1 MAGSFLIY
9 TRNGIADAGQ
19 EAALAAL
26 ETRLKQPDAKLM
38 LFLHGGLVDEA
49 SGKAA
54 ALRLSAAG
62 DDSWKLGPEWTQLYV
77 VWRTGAFETLKTN
90 WTDLVHDDRLY
101 QVVLRKLLEFVARK
115 LGIPVPGGARSASEQ
130 FGLSEAEIQRRI
142 LGLGTKDERRDPFA
156 EVDVHLKPDAP
167 AASRA
172 SVTAAQ
178 TDGALAIEFE
188 GELANSSDFQK
199 AVADLDAV
207 ANEGLVGRGPVSPG
221 DGARGYAML
230 NTLSDEVR
238 AQFGP
243 FDTLEA
249 RTARGPVSVG
259 VFLIKHAGIIAYRCF
274 KRFRAKRDH
283 GFQATVVEELCRE
296 LYGDLVGAK
305 VWGMMVQDAA
315 DHFTGDGFGGALLD
329 MLGRVPQPTHFA
341 VTGHSAGSIWAS
353 RMLLDMAHR
362 GIDRKLKLF
371 LLAPAV
377 RANLFAEAIDQAGDR
392 IQSCR
397 IFTMTDTLERKDAVL
412 GHDKGYIYPS
422 SLLYLVSGLFE
433 EKDAKAY
440 ADAPLV
446 GMRRFASAPWLDTDE
461 AAADAKIGHFLS
473 LSQNGITLS
482 PDPGVCEADCHGC
495 FDNEATTLKSV
506 AALY

>member
-1 MAGSFLIY
+1 MAEPFLIY

-26 ETRLKQPDAKLM
+26 EERLRQPNAKLM

-49 SGKAA
+49 SGRAT
-54 ALRLSAAG
+54 ALRLSATG
-62 DDSWKLGPEWTQLYV
+62 NDSWKLGPEWTQLYV
-77 VWRTGAFETLKTN
+77 VWRTGAFETLQTN
-90 WTDLVHDDRLY
+90 WTDLVRDDRLY

-115 LGIPVPGGARSASEQ
+115 LGIPVTGGTRSASEQ
-130 FGLSEAEIQRRI
+130 FSLSEVEIGRRI
-142 LGLGTKDERRDPFA
+142 LGLGTEDQRRDPFA

-167 AASRA
+167 VGSRA
-172 SVTAAQ
+172 SITAAQ
-178 TDGALAIEFE
+178 TDGALAFEFE
-188 GELANSSDFQK
+188 GELANSSDFQR
-199 AVADLDAV
+199 VIADLDAV
-207 ANEGLVGRGPVSPG
+207 ANEGLAGRGPVSPE
-221 DGARGYAML
+221 DGERSYAVL
-230 NTLSDEVR
+230 KALSDDVR

-243 FDTLEA
+243 LDTLEA
-249 RTARGPVSVG
+249 RIARGPVSVG
-259 VFLIKHAGIIAYRCF
+259 VFLIKHAGFIAYRCF
-274 KRFRAKRDH
+274 NRFRARRDH

-296 LYGDLVGAK
+296 LYGDLIGAK

-315 DHFTGDGFGGALLD
+315 DHFTGNGFGGALLD
-329 MLGRVPQPTHFA
+329 MLGRVPQLAHFV

-353 RMLLDMAHR
+353 QMLLDMER
-362 GIDRKLKLF
+362 RNLDRKLKLF

-377 RANLFAEAIDQAGDR
+377 RANLFAETIDRSGHR

-397 IFTMTDTLERKDAVL
+397 MFTMTDALERKDAVL

-446 GMRRFASAPWLDTDE
+446 GMRRFAGAPWLDADE
-461 AAADAKIGHFLS
+461 AAANATIDQFFGLP
-473 LSQNGITLS
+473 QNGITLS
-482 PDPGVCEADCHGC
+482 PTPGVCEADCHGC
-495 FDNEATTLKSV
+495 FNKEATTLKSV

>member
-1 MAGSFLIY
+1 MAGPFLIY

-62 DDSWKLGPEWTQLYV
+62 DDSWKLDPEWTQLYV

-115 LGIPVPGGARSASEQ
+115 LSIPVSGGARSASEQ
-130 FGLSEAEIQRRI
+130 FALSEAEIQRRI
-142 LGLGTKDERRDPFA
+142 LGHGTEDQRRDPFA

-167 AASRA
+167 VGSRA
-172 SVTAAQ
+172 SVTTAQ
-178 TDGALAIEFE
+178 TDSTLAIEFE
-188 GELANSSDFQK
+188 GELATNSDFQK
-199 AVADLDAV
+199 VLADLDAV
-207 ANEGLVGRGPVSPG
+207 ANEGLAGRGPVSPR
-221 DGARGYAML
+221 DLTRGHAML
-230 NTLSDEVR
+230 NTLSGRVR

-243 FDTLEA
+243 LDTLEA

-259 VFLIKHAGIIAYRCF
+259 RFLIDHARIIAYRCF

-296 LYGDLVGAK
+296 LYGDLIGAK

-315 DHFTGDGFGGALLD
+315 DHFTGHGFGGKLLD
-329 MLGRVPQPTHFA
+329 MLGRVPQPTRFA

-362 GIDRKLKLF
+362 GIDRKLNLF

-377 RANLFAEAIDQAGDR
+377 RASLFAETIDLAGDR

-397 IFTMTDTLERKDAVL
+397 MFTMTDALERKDAVL

-440 ADAPLV
+440 ADAPLL
-446 GMRRFASAPWLDTDE
+446 GMRRFAGAPWLDADE
-461 AAADAKIGHFLS
+461 AAVDEKIGHFFS
-473 LSQNGITLS
+473 LSQNDITLS

-495 FDNEATTLKSV
+495 FNNEATTLKNV